1 MNSTRN
7 SADFKNQH
15 RDPSMNTLFY
25 VVCIVAIVFTADTIQ
40 KYLKVKNQQKESD
53 PELEETLAQ
62 IERLED
68 RIRVLERIV
77 TENKFDVGREIDK
90 LK

>member
-1 MNSTRN
+1 
-7 SADFKNQH
+7 
-15 RDPSMNTLFY
+15 MNTLFY

-40 KYLKVKNQQKESD
+40 KYMKMKNAKSAAAD

-62 IERLED
+62 IDRLEE

-77 TENKFDVGREIDK
+77 TESKHDLGREIDN
-90 LK
+90 LR

>member
-1 MNSTRN
+1 
-7 SADFKNQH
+7 
-15 RDPSMNTLFY
+15 MNTLFY

-40 KYLKVKNQQKESD
+40 KYLKMKNKEREAD
-53 PELEETLAQ
+53 PELEETLAH
-62 IERLED
+62 IEKLEE

-77 TENKFDVGREIDK
+77 TENKFDLKKEIDR

>member
-1 MNSTRN
+1 
-7 SADFKNQH
+7 
-15 RDPSMNTLFY
+15 MNTLFY

-40 KYLKVKNQQKESD
+40 KYLKVKNAKSEAQD
-53 PELEETLAQ
+53 PELAETLAQ
-62 IERLED
+62 IERLEE

-77 TENKFDVGREIDK
+77 TENKYDLGKEIDS

>member
-1 MNSTRN
+1 
-7 SADFKNQH
+7 
-15 RDPSMNTLFY
+15 MNTLFY

-40 KYLKVKNQQKESD
+40 KYLKMKNKEREAD
-53 PELEETLAQ
+53 PELEETLAH
-62 IERLED
+62 IERLEE

-77 TENKFDVGREIDK
+77 TENKFDLKKEIDR

>member
-1 MNSTRN
+1 MRN
-7 SADFKNQH
+7 SAGSETEKGL
-15 RDPSMNTLFY
+15 SMNTLFY

-40 KYLKVKNQQKESD
+40 KYLKVKNQEKKSD
-53 PELEETLAQ
+53 PELEETLAH
-62 IERLED
+62 IERLEE

-77 TENKFDVGREIDK
+77 TEHRTDLKSEIER